1 LIDSSSIWYYYPK
14 PKKLTTFAG
23 MSLLL
28 DRLLAQ
34 SQFRK
39 MQVKKF
45 QASVEEEEE
54 EEEEEEIKFRKK
66 KKERSSKE

>member
-1 LIDSSSIWYYYPK
+1 
-14 PKKLTTFAG
+14 
-23 MSLLL
+23 ML

-39 MQVKKF
+39 IQVKKF

-54 EEEEEEIKFRKK
+54 EEIKFRKK
-66 KKERSSKE
+66 KKEVVKNRVVVYCIV

>member
-1 LIDSSSIWYYYPK
+1 
-14 PKKLTTFAG
+14 

-54 EEEEEEIKFRKK
+54 EIKFRKK
-66 KKERSSKE
+66 KKERSSSSKE

>member
-1 LIDSSSIWYYYPK
+1 
-14 PKKLTTFAG
+14 

-54 EEEEEEIKFRKK
+54 IKFRKK
-66 KKERSSKE
+66 KKEVVKNRVVVYCIV

>member
-1 LIDSSSIWYYYPK
+1 
-14 PKKLTTFAG
+14 

-45 QASVEEEEE
+45 QASVEEEE
-54 EEEEEEIKFRKK
+54 IKFRKK
-66 KKERSSKE
+66 KKERSSSKE

>member
-1 LIDSSSIWYYYPK
+1 
-14 PKKLTTFAG
+14 

-45 QASVEEEEE
+45 QASVEEEE
-54 EEEEEEIKFRKK
+54 KQYQKK
-66 KKERSSKE
+66 KKERNIVKNRVGLCIVLCDTLMAV

>member
-1 LIDSSSIWYYYPK
+1 
-14 PKKLTTFAG
+14 
-23 MSLLL
+23 MSTLLL

-54 EEEEEEIKFRKK
+54 EEEEEIKFRKK
-66 KKERSSKE
+66 KKERSSSKE

>member
-1 LIDSSSIWYYYPK
+1 
-14 PKKLTTFAG
+14 

-45 QASVEEEEE
+45 QASVEEE
-54 EEEEEEIKFRKK
+54 IKFRKK
-66 KKERSSKE
+66 KKEVVKNRVGLCIVLCDTLMAV

>member
-1 LIDSSSIWYYYPK
+1 
-14 PKKLTTFAG
+14 

-54 EEEEEEIKFRKK
+54 EIKFRKK

>member
-1 LIDSSSIWYYYPK
+1 
-14 PKKLTTFAG
+14 

-54 EEEEEEIKFRKK
+54 EIKFRKK
-66 KKERSSKE
+66 KKKRNSKE